1 MAHAWTLSKVPEA
14 SCAPVEM
21 TNVLLD
27 KSHQSNK
34 NHVHPQLSIRAKKI
48 ITERNSGNT
57 SHTICEPISGDSIA
71 LKSNKEKA
79 IWDLKVKMKAEEE
92 KPAMSFNK

>member
-1 MAHAWTLSKVPEA
+1 MDAVQSAGG
-14 SCAPVEM
+14 
-21 TNVLLD
+21 LLRTCGKLD
-27 KSHQSNK
+27 ESHQSNK
-34 NHVHPQLSIRAKKI
+34 NNFHPQLSIRAKKI
-48 ITERNSGNT
+48 ITERNSVNT
-57 SHTICEPISGDSIA
+57 SHYTIYEPISGDSIA